1 MSKQH
6 KWGFMQRLV
15 RWFVMSLFI
24 VAAQV
29 SWAGPA
35 AEALTK
41 RLSLITSFKSNF
53 KQLILD
59 PKGVNV
65 QETKGIMH
73 VKRPGLFRWETHP
86 PYDQLLVANGQKMW
100 VFDRDLEQVTVQKL
114 DQRLSQTPALL
125 LSGNVQ
131 DLETQYDIS
140 GTRVDDKGAKT
151 ITAATLDGPQSG
163 RWHFELRPKQTDTL
177 FELLRLVF
185 VDDYLNEMQLQDSL
199 GQKTTI
205 LFEEP
210 YLNPH
215 LEEKL
220 FHFVVPEGVD
230 VIEQ

>member
-1 MSKQH
+1 MSNYKANGFKQPFTR
-6 KWGFMQRLV
+6 WIFVSFFMVLT
-15 RWFVMSLFI
+15 
-24 VAAQV
+24 QV

-35 AEALTK
+35 TEALSN

-65 QETKGIMH
+65 QETKGVMH

-86 PYDQLLVANGQKMW
+86 PYDQLLVANGKKLW
-100 VFDRDLEQVTVQKL
+100 VFDRDLEQVTVQTL

-125 LSGNVQ
+125 LSGNVK

-140 GTRVDDKGAKT
+140 GTRVDEKGAKS
-151 ITAATLDGPQSG
+151 ITAATLDGPQNG
-163 RWHFELRPKQTDTL
+163 RWHFELRPKQADTL

-220 FHFVVPEGVD
+220 FRFVAPEGVD